1 MNLQALTGFII
12 THQAELI
19 ITILTWITYYYT
31 LSCGFVSDDFA
42 GIAEYDGKL
51 QSWEYGTLWR
61 WVRYHIVGGNFP
73 SGKKMPDGK
82 PIPQGKIPARHHFL
96 SILVFNI
103 TVLTTFYALTPVL
116 GAKIALLS
124 VLILI
129 VHPCTTQGVAWIS
142 GLAYPLSLFWI
153 SLTMLLMQFFFAHQ
167 TLNNAMWVIPV
178 FCIIQFFA
186 IHAIFATT
194 AMIWVLLLFL
204 GYWQFA
210 ILGAIVSGAMC
221 FDQIRKTISFRV
233 EEFKKQHMAQSTF
246 FSPRKFIVAMK
257 TFFYYILFSI
267 APVKIGLYHT
277 WNFHYDEST
286 ERADWM
292 FWAGFATFS
301 LLTLLILN
309 QVVPSSLQFGIL
321 WYMIFSIGFWN
332 WITAQQF
339 VTERYIM
346 VANLGLGIII
356 AVLTQNYFW
365 IYALILGIYLC
376 RTWTFLPTYD
386 NELRFYQSNTWN
398 FPKSEVAMGNLGAT
412 FARAGLED
420 SAKDTWMI
428 ATTLN
433 PDYDVPW
440 VNVFYQ
446 FRSKGYLLINH
457 GDFVGGLKKLQE
469 GLPYLQKALA
479 CKICH
484 FPEQW
489 KKEYSD
495 LANHIN
501 NPALLLQDELKRL
514 LSLRENLKIEL
525 SRTSDLKRTQDLQS
539 SIHDA
544 VKQMDRL
551 VFFFKSNNF
560 QATDAS
566 PFNVY
571 YSSKTMESLTRR

>member
-1 MNLQALTGFII
+1 MNLQALTGFIVAH
-12 THQAELI
+12 TAELI
-19 ITILTWITYYYT
+19 ITILTWITYFYT
-31 LSCGFVSDDFA
+31 LSCGFVSDDIQ

-51 QSWEYGTLWR
+51 QGWEYGMLWR

-73 SGKKMPDGK
+73 SGKKQPDGK
-82 PIPQGKIPARHHFL
+82 DIPQGKIPARHHFL
-96 SILVFNI
+96 SISVLNI
-103 TVLTTFYALTPVL
+103 TALTTLYALTPVL
-116 GAKIALLS
+116 GPKIALLS

-153 SLTMLLMQFFFAHQ
+153 SLTMLLMQFFYAHES
-167 TLNNAMWVIPV
+167 LNNAMWVIPA

-194 AMIWVLLLFL
+194 AMVCVLLLFL

-210 ILGAIVSGAMC
+210 VLGAIVSGAMC

-233 EEFKKQHMAQSTF
+233 EEFKKQHMEESTVF
-246 FSPRKFIVAMK
+246 YPAKFVVAMK
-257 TFFYYILFSI
+257 TFFYYLCFAI
-267 APVKIGLYHT
+267 APIKMGLYHT
-277 WNFHYDEST
+277 WGFHYDKSI
-286 ERADWM
+286 ERRNWM
-292 FWAGFATFS
+292 FWAGFFSFS
-301 LLTLLILN
+301 LLLLLILN
-309 QVVPSSLQFGIL
+309 KVVPSSVQFGIL
-321 WYMIFSIGFWN
+321 WFIIFSIGFYN

-346 VANLGLGIII
+346 VANLGLGIVI
-356 AVLTQNYFW
+356 ASITQNYFW

-376 RTWTFLPTYD
+376 KTWTFLPTYD

-412 FARAGLED
+412 YARIGLED
-420 SAKDTWMI
+420 SAKDTWFQ
-428 ATTLN
+428 ATLLN
-433 PDYDVPW
+433 QDYDVPF
-440 VNVFYQ
+440 VNIFYQ

-457 GDFVGGLKKLQE
+457 GDFLGGLKKLQE
-469 GLPYLQKALA
+469 GLPFLQKALA

-495 LANHIN
+495 LAIQIN

-514 LSLRENLKIEL
+514 LNLRVNLRNEL
-525 SRTSDLKRTQDLQS
+525 SRTMDLKRTQDIQS
-539 SIHDA
+539 SINDA
-544 VKQMDRL
+544 CNQMDRL
-551 VFFFKSNNF
+551 VSFFQSNNF
-560 QATDAS
+560 KSTDPM

-571 YSSKTMESLTRR
+571 YSTKTMDNLTRR